1 MQALSGIHFWR
12 QYSFLSDHT
21 SSFGL
26 TAGAFIQTYIYGR
39 MLSTHEALLILLSTR
54 FTTAFGRVI
63 THFSVAK
70 LVCSRARLKS
80 LGQWR
85 SFTNLPL
92 SGGGFDGL
100 R

>member
-39 MLSTHEALLILLSTR
+39 MLSTHEALLIFFHQPVSQPLLVVLSHI
-54 FTTAFGRVI
+54 F
-63 THFSVAK
+63 
-70 LVCSRARLKS
+70 
-80 LGQWR
+80 
-85 SFTNLPL
+85 PL
-92 SGGGFDGL
+92 QS
-100 R
+100 